1 MSASPSFGSSVSGSS
16 PTGTERVATGQ
27 DVRPAR
33 DRRGAFADQDEREV
47 GKRGE
52 VTTRA
57 DRATARDARMHIA
70 VEQLDQLFQRGA
82 ANAGVTLREDV
93 RPQQHGRTHGA
104 HRQWFADAGGMASQQ
119 IQLKGSQRA
128 GWNRGLGKCSETRVD
143 AVDGFAAGGHAVD
156 DNPCRVHARHRVSRQ
171 SDAYTFVRNRE
182 QLGERQGGAVEQ
194 DHWFRTT

>member
-16 PTGTERVATGQ
+16 PT
-27 DVRPAR
+27 VRSASRPDRTFVPSA
-33 DRRGAFADQDEREV
+33 DRRVAFADQDEREV
-47 GKRGE
+47 GKRRE
-52 VTTRA
+52 VATRA

-70 VEQLDQLFQRGA
+70 VEQLDQLFERAA

-104 HRQWFADAGGMASQQ
+104 HRQRFADAGGMASQQ
-119 IQLKGSQRA
+119 IQLKRAQRA
-128 GWNRGLGKCSETRVD
+128 GWNRGLGKRSESRVD

-156 DNPCRVHARHRVSRQ
+156 DNPRRVHARRRVSRQ

-194 DHWFRTT
+194 DH